1 MPADIPAIRRWIIA
15 AVGSALG
22 GGITGAITAAMDP
35 GKYRFPQDFGTGKL
49 WPFFFT
55 GASLVLAGMV
65 LRSPWGQKVMG
76 GYKETQAQLAA
87 SQKDLEQA
95 KADLAAKPPKN

>member
-1 MPADIPAIRRWIIA
+1 
-15 AVGSALG
+15 
-22 GGITGAITAAMDP
+22 
-35 GKYRFPQDFGTGKL
+35 
-49 WPFFFT
+49 
-55 GASLVLAGMV
+55 
-65 LRSPWGQKVMG
+65 MG